1 MSGMEILIPL
11 SVVASFVAVVALGV
25 FIVVRFRAG
34 DTLLFS
40 FRTILLAY
48 VYFMSIASLLVFTG
62 GLSVGVK
69 ALLSDA
75 FGREF
80 SYHVPREQA
89 LLRSVDVKSGD
100 DSEDPAMQAKE
111 LQEEMERSNQR
122 IERQYKSDLVQAGT
136 LVLIGGVLWGL
147 HSMGRRRF
155 QHTDNPY
162 NEFFYKT
169 YLAILL
175 ALFGVTGIISL
186 TSGVYETLRFFLIP
200 PDEFSFGSP
209 PGDAIGAAI
218 VFVPVWG
225 YYLLSMLRLSDRE
238 SSRAEEQ
245 PA

>member
-1 MSGMEILIPL
+1 MLCN
-11 SVVASFVAVVALGV
+11 
-25 FIVVRFRAG
+25 FRAG

-80 SYHVPREQA
+80 SYYTHKMAAQSP
-89 LLRSVDVKSGD
+89 LMKVDNG
-100 DSEDPAMQAKE
+100 EDPTMQVERLREE
-111 LQEEMERSNQR
+111 LGRSQLEA
-122 IERQYKSDLVQAGT
+122 ERQYKSDLVQAGT
-136 LVLIGGVLWGL
+136 LTLIGGVLWGL

-155 QHTDNPY
+155 QHADNPY
-162 NEFFYKT
+162 NEFFYKA
-169 YLAILL
+169 YAAILL
-175 ALFGVTGIISL
+175 ALFGVAGITSL

-200 PDEFSFGSP
+200 TDEFSYGSQ

-225 YYLLSMLRLSDRE
+225 YYLLSMLRLSNRE
-238 SSRAEEQ
+238 SSRGEEQ

>member
-1 MSGMEILIPL
+1 MEILIPL
-11 SVVASFVAVVALGV
+11 SVVAFLVAVVALGV
-25 FIVVRFRAG
+25 FIGVRFRAG

-80 SYHVPREQA
+80 SYHMPRMAAQSP
-89 LLRSVDVKSGD
+89 LMKVDNGEV
-100 DSEDPAMQAKE
+100 PAMQLERLREE
-111 LQEEMERSNQR
+111 LGRSQLET
-122 IERQYKSDLVQAGT
+122 ERQYKSDLVQAGT
-136 LVLIGGVLWGL
+136 LVMIGGVLWGL

-155 QHTDNPY
+155 QHVDNPY
-162 NEFFYKT
+162 NEFFYKA
-169 YLAILL
+169 YAAILL
-175 ALFGVTGIISL
+175 ALFGVAGITSL
-186 TSGVYETLRFFLIP
+186 TSGVYETLRFFLLP
-200 PDEFSFGSP
+200 TDEFSYGSQ

-225 YYLLSMLRLSDRE
+225 YYLLSMLRLSNRE
-238 SSRAEEQ
+238 SSRGEEQ

>member
-1 MSGMEILIPL
+1 MEILIPL
-11 SVVASFVAVVALGV
+11 SVVAFLVAAVALGV
-25 FIVVRFRAG
+25 FIVVQLRAG

-80 SYHVPREQA
+80 SYHMPRTQA
-89 LLRSVDVKSGD
+89 LLRSVEMKRED
-100 DSEDPAMQAKE
+100 DSEDPAMQEKE
-111 LQEEMERSNQR
+111 LQEERERSQQET
-122 IERQYKSDLVQAGT
+122 ERQYKSDLVQAGT
-136 LVLIGGVLWGL
+136 LILIGGVLWGL

-155 QHTDNPY
+155 QHADNPY
-162 NEFFYKT
+162 NEFFYKA
-169 YLAILL
+169 YAAILL
-175 ALFGVTGIISL
+175 ALFGVAGITSL

-200 PDEFSFGSP
+200 TDEFSYGSQ

-225 YYLLSMLRLSDRE
+225 YYLLSMLRLSNRE
-238 SSRAEEQ
+238 SSRGEEQ

>member
-1 MSGMEILIPL
+1 MEILIPL
-11 SVVASFVAVVALGV
+11 SVVAFLVAVVALGV

-80 SYHVPREQA
+80 SYYTHKMAAQSP
-89 LLRSVDVKSGD
+89 LMKVDNGEV
-100 DSEDPAMQAKE
+100 PAMQVERLREE
-111 LQEEMERSNQR
+111 LGRSSQLEA
-122 IERQYKSDLVQAGT
+122 ERQYKSDLVQAGT
-136 LVLIGGVLWGL
+136 LILIGGVLWGL

-155 QHTDNPY
+155 QHADNPY
-162 NEFFYKT
+162 NEFFYKA
-169 YLAILL
+169 YAAILL
-175 ALFGVTGIISL
+175 ALFGVAGITSL

-200 PDEFSFGSP
+200 TDEFSYGSQ

-225 YYLLSMLRLSDRE
+225 YYLLSMLRLSSRE
-238 SSRAEEQ
+238 SSRGEEQ